1 MKDFTNTY
9 LGKYAIAS
17 QQSIIKEKASSL
29 VKRAR
34 ESISPLV
41 RVPDRLSESIIES
54 STKSLVNLSAGAADN
69 LFAVKT
75 VFPFVF
81 FADTLKID
89 RQKLTIVHNDFLKVS
104 QTSSI
109 RLKDLR
115 NVETILGPFF
125 GTVILTSQ
133 HFLNNTQTINFLKR
147 RDAVYAQRLL
157 QGFMVAH
164 DAGIDTND
172 IEAHTLLSLL
182 NKIGKENL

>member
-17 QQSIIKEKASSL
+17 QQSIIKEKATSL

-34 ESISPLV
+34 ESVSPLV
-41 RVPDRLSESIIES
+41 HMRDRHSEVIIES
-54 STKSLVNLSAGAADN
+54 STKRLVSLSTGAADN

-147 RDAVYAQRLL
+147 RDAIYAQRLL
-157 QGFMVAH
+157 RY
-164 DAGIDTND
+164 T
-172 IEAHTLLSLL
+172 
-182 NKIGKENL
+182 

>member
-17 QQSIIKEKASSL
+17 QQSIIKEKATSL

-34 ESISPLV
+34 ESVSPLV
-41 RVPDRLSESIIES
+41 HMRDRHSEVIIES
-54 STKSLVNLSAGAADN
+54 STKMLVNLSTGAADN

-133 HFLNNTQTINFLKR
+133 HFLNNMQTINFLKR
-147 RDAVYAQRLL
+147 RDAIYAQRLL

-172 IEAHTLLSLL
+172 IEERTLLQLL

>member
-17 QQSIIKEKASSL
+17 QQSILKERATSL

-34 ESISPLV
+34 ESVNPLV
-41 RVPDRLSESIIES
+41 HMRDRHSEVIIES
-54 STKSLVNLSAGAADN
+54 STKMLVNLSTGAADN

-147 RDAVYAQRLL
+147 RDAIYAQRLL

-172 IEAHTLLSLL
+172 IEERTLLQLL

>member
-17 QQSIIKEKASSL
+17 QQSIIKERASL
-29 VKRAR
+29 LAKRVR
-34 ESISPLV
+34 ESVSPLIHV
-41 RVPDRLSESIIES
+41 RNRDSEVAIES
-54 STKSLVNLSAGAADN
+54 STKSLVNLSTGAADN

-75 VFPFVF
+75 VFPFVL

-89 RQKLTIVHNDFLKVS
+89 KQKLSIVHNDFLRVS

-125 GTVILTSQ
+125 GTVVLTSQ